1 MAREQTSSTIIA
13 GNAVLFGQHEWI
25 RILVPGFFFTLLFS
39 LFYESFLTRYL
50 PVRVDL
56 FLALLLFAG
65 LTLTSG
71 LTMYARETPKR
82 RKAFQENQPSQY
94 LSAKARTMK
103 GMNLLDDAEAQR
115 LYFYILNIHIP
126 PAFYE
131 KIFLFGTVYHIMVQI
146 RRTTFWFA
154 LTGTL
159 AALYQTSAGLGLA
172 DQQGLLIFTIAVWL
186 LYVLNIRYNKADR
199 KMQENYQDQILWLQ
213 MNNDLVEEVLRR
225 RQSAPPFTPDR
236 Q

>member
-1 MAREQTSSTIIA
+1 MAKEQISNTNSG

-25 RILVPGFFFTLLFS
+25 RILVPGFFFTILLS
-39 LFYESFLTRYL
+39 LFYEGFLTRYL
-50 PVRVDL
+50 PVRPDL
-56 FLALLLFAG
+56 LLSIFLFAG
-65 LTLTSG
+65 FTLAAG

-94 LSAKARTMK
+94 LSAKSRTMK

-115 LYFYILNIHIP
+115 LYFYILNIHVP

-154 LTGTL
+154 LTSTL
-159 AALYQTSAGLGLA
+159 TALYQISAGIQLA
-172 DQQGLLIFTIAVWL
+172 NQQGLMVFTIGVWL
-186 LYVLNIRYNKADR
+186 LYVLNVRYNKADR

-213 MNNDLVEEVLRR
+213 MNNDLVEDVLRR
-225 RQSAPPFTPDR
+225 RQSAPPFRP
-236 Q
+236 

>member
-1 MAREQTSSTIIA
+1 MTSSAGIA

-25 RILVPGFFFTLLFS
+25 RILIPGFFFTVLLS

-50 PVRVDL
+50 LVRLDL
-56 FLALLLFAG
+56 FLTLLLFAG
-65 LTLTSG
+65 FTLAAG

-103 GMNLLDDAEAQR
+103 GMNLLDAAEAQR

-159 AALYQTSAGLGLA
+159 AALYQISAGIGLA
-172 DQQGLLIFTIAVWL
+172 DQQGLMVFTIGVWL
-186 LYVLNIRYNKADR
+186 LYVLNIRHNKADR

-213 MNNDLVEEVLRR
+213 MNNNLVEDVLRR
-225 RQSAPPFTPDR
+225 HHSVQPFLP
-236 Q
+236 

>member
-1 MAREQTSSTIIA
+1 MAREQNSSVGAA

-25 RILVPGFFFTLLFS
+25 RILIPGFFFSVLLS
-39 LFYESFLTRYL
+39 LFYEGFLIRYL
-50 PVRVDL
+50 PVRPDL
-56 FLALLLFAG
+56 FPMLLLFAG
-65 LTLTSG
+65 FTLAAG
-71 LTMYARETPKR
+71 LTMYARETSKR

-115 LYFYILNIHIP
+115 LYFYILNIHVP

-154 LTGTL
+154 IAGTL
-159 AALYQTSAGLGLA
+159 AALYQLSAGIRLA
-172 DQQGLLIFTIAVWL
+172 DQQGLVILTIGVWF
-186 LYVLNIRYNKADR
+186 LYVLNVRHNKADR

-213 MNNDLVEEVLRR
+213 MNNDLVEDVLRR
-225 RQSAPPFTPDR
+225 RQSAPPFLP
-236 Q
+236 

>member
-1 MAREQTSSTIIA
+1 MAKEQISNTNSG
-13 GNAVLFGQHEWI
+13 GNAVLFGQHEWT
-25 RILVPGFFFTLLFS
+25 RILVPGFFFTILLS

-50 PVRVDL
+50 PVRLDL
-56 FLALLLFAG
+56 LLSILLFAG
-65 LTLTSG
+65 FTLTAG

-94 LSAKARTMK
+94 LSAKLRTMK

-115 LYFYILNIHIP
+115 LYFYILNIHVP

-159 AALYQTSAGLGLA
+159 AALYQISAGIQLA
-172 DQQGLLIFTIAVWL
+172 DQQGLMVFTIAVWL

-213 MNNDLVEEVLRR
+213 MNNDLVEDVLRR
-225 RQSAPPFTPDR
+225 RQSAPPFRP
-236 Q
+236 